1 MDSKK
6 EEDPFDIHDKKKVR
20 IKEFLVFKELDDER
34 DNYIIKYFEK
44 TKEQTLEAL
53 EFIQKIIKNYPDMN
67 SERIKGYLKR
77 QRYFMKLFLKEVNKE
92 FSE

>member
-6 EEDPFDIHDKKKVR
+6 EEDPFDIHDRRKIR
-20 IKEFLVFKELDDER
+20 IREFLVFKELDDEQ
-34 DNYIIKYFEK
+34 DTYIIKNFEK

-67 SERIKGYLKR
+67 SERIKGYLRR
-77 QRYFMKLFLKEVNKE
+77 QRFFMKLFLKEVNRE

>member
-6 EEDPFDIHDKKKVR
+6 EEDPFDIHDKRKVR
-20 IKEFLVFKELDDER
+20 IKEFLVFKELDDEQ
-34 DNYIIKYFEK
+34 DNYTIKPFEK

-92 FSE
+92 YSE

>member
-6 EEDPFDIHDKKKVR
+6 EEDPFDIHDKKKIR

-34 DNYIIKYFEK
+34 DNYTIKLFEK

-67 SERIKGYLKR
+67 SERIKGYLRR
-77 QRYFMKLFLKEVNKE
+77 QRYFMKLFLKEVNRE

>member
-20 IKEFLVFKELDDER
+20 IKEFLVFKELDDDQ
-34 DNYIIKYFEK
+34 DNYTIKPFEK

-53 EFIQKIIKNYPDMN
+53 EFIQKIIKNYPDMK
-67 SERIKGYLKR
+67 SERIKGYLIR
-77 QRYFMKLFLKEVNKE
+77 QRYFMKLYLKEVNKE
-92 FSE
+92 SSE